1 MAIKRMPIGLFVS
14 QLEAALNRKD
24 GYIMGATG
32 QDPKKWSTGSW
43 WFTQYSGSQKTK
55 ALYWREHA
63 ARVWD
68 CNGLAEGLYKD
79 YAGVDINTKARYNYS
94 GWCGTKAA
102 GLIPAAKR
110 CAGAAV
116 FWGDSA
122 SSIHH
127 VAYLYK
133 PVDASKPTGDWYII
147 EARGVMYGV
156 VMTKLSAR
164 KPNFWGIMDKYFDYG
179 DTSDYVPAEPALGER
194 ILRNGMEGGDVKA
207 MQEALIALGYDCG
220 KWGADGEFG
229 PDTGAALKAFQEA
242 EGLEVDGKYGPL
254 SHAAMLAALDALQ
267 PPAQVP
273 EIPAEQIPDQTV
285 EAPAG
290 NLTVAAGSWNVRTG
304 PGTDYAIAAVVHGGD
319 RLLQAENDGWTPVVH
334 NGEVRWISDKALEV
348 NGNVG

>member
-79 YAGVDINTKARYNYS
+79 FSGVDINTKARYNYS
-94 GWCGTKAA
+94 GWCGEK
-102 GLIPAAKR
+102 GKGMIPAAKR

-133 PVDASKPTGDWYII
+133 PVDASKPTGDWYLI

-179 DTSDYVPAEPALGER
+179 DADYVPTEPALGER
-194 ILRNGMEGGDVKA
+194 ILKNGMEGGDVKA
-207 MQEALIALGYDCG
+207 MQENLIALGYDCG

-242 EGLEVDGKYGPL
+242 EGLEVDGEYGPL
-254 SHAAMLAALDALQ
+254 SHAAMMAALDALQ

-273 EIPAEQIPDQTV
+273 EIPAEQPEI
-285 EAPAG
+285 PAG
-290 NLTVAAGSWNVRTG
+290 NLTVADGSWNVRTG

-334 NGEVRWISDKALEV
+334 NGEVRWISDKALE
-348 NGNVG
+348 G

>member
-1 MAIKRMPIGLFVS
+1 MAIKRMPIGQFVA

-94 GWCGTKAA
+94 GWCGEK
-102 GLIPAAKR
+102 GKGMIPAAKR

-116 FWGDSA
+116 FWGNSA

-127 VAYLYK
+127 VGYLYK

-156 VMTKLSAR
+156 VRTKLSAR
-164 KPNFWGIMDKYFDYG
+164 KPNFWGFMDKYFDYG
-179 DTSDYVPAEPALGER
+179 DADYVPAQPELGEV
-194 ILRNGMEGGDVKA
+194 ILRNGMEDRADVK
-207 MQEALIALGYDCG
+207 QLQLHLIALGYDLG
-220 KWGADGEFG
+220 TWGADGDFG
-229 PDTGAALKAFQEA
+229 DMTEQAVLDFQTAHGCDPDGE
-242 EGLEVDGKYGPL
+242 YGPE
-254 SHAAMLAALDALQ
+254 SHAAML
-267 PPAQVP
+267 
-273 EIPAEQIPDQTV
+273 
-285 EAPAG
+285 
-290 NLTVAAGSWNVRTG
+290 
-304 PGTDYAIAAVVHGGD
+304 
-319 RLLQAENDGWTPVVH
+319 
-334 NGEVRWISDKALEV
+334 KALEAAQKPV
-348 NGNVG
+348 EGAQTVQIVGGNCYIRTAPNTSGEPLGVAHEGDKLAYGGQVSENGWHLVEYQNKNAWVSGKYSKLI

>member
-1 MAIKRMPIGLFVS
+1 MAIKRMPIGLFVA

-79 YAGVDINTKARYNYS
+79 YSGVDINTKARYNYS
-94 GWCGTKAA
+94 GWCGEK
-102 GLIPAAKR
+102 GKGMIPAAKR

-127 VAYLYK
+127 VGYLYK

-156 VMTKLSAR
+156 VKTQLSAR
-164 KPNFWGIMDKYFDYG
+164 KPNFWGFMDKYFDYG
-179 DTSDYVPAEPALGER
+179 VADYVPAEPALGER
-194 ILRNGMEGGDVKA
+194 ILRNGMEGSDVKA
-207 MQEALIALGYDCG
+207 MQENLIALGYDCG

-229 PDTGAALKAFQEA
+229 DATEFALRAFQSDHGCGVDGEYGPESHATMVKALAGIKAPEQARSVKIVGGQCWVRSAPNTDGEKLGVAKDGAVLPYGGQTA
-242 EGLEVDGKYGPL
+242 ENGWLLVEYDNQNGWVSGKYG
-254 SHAAMLAALDALQ
+254 
-267 PPAQVP
+267 
-273 EIPAEQIPDQTV
+273 
-285 EAPAG
+285 
-290 NLTVAAGSWNVRTG
+290 
-304 PGTDYAIAAVVHGGD
+304 
-319 RLLQAENDGWTPVVH
+319 
-334 NGEVRWISDKALEV
+334 KLE
-348 NGNVG
+348 G